1 MDKFMAA
8 AIEEAE
14 AGKAEGGIPIGAVL
28 VYGGQIIGRG
38 RNRRVQ
44 KESAILHAEMDAL
57 ENAGRLLP
65 SIYRASTLYTTLS
78 PCAMC
83 CGAILLFGI
92 PHVVIGENL
101 SYKGGEDLLRSH
113 MIQVEVLQDS
123 RCMMLMMD
131 FIQTEPELWFEDIG
145 KERM

>member
-1 MDKFMAA
+1 MAA

-28 VYGGQIIGRG
+28 VYKGQIIGRG
-38 RNRRVQ
+38 HNRRIQ

-65 SIYRASTLYTTLS
+65 AIYRDSTLYTTLS

-83 CGAILLFGI
+83 SGAILLYGI
-92 PHVVIGENL
+92 PRVVIGENM
-101 SYKGGEDLLRSH
+101 SYKGEEALLKSRDVA
-113 MIQVEVLQDS
+113 VEVRQES
-123 RCMMLMMD
+123 RCMMLMME
-131 FIQTEPELWFEDIG
+131 FIQTEPEIWFEDIG
-145 KERM
+145 KKRP